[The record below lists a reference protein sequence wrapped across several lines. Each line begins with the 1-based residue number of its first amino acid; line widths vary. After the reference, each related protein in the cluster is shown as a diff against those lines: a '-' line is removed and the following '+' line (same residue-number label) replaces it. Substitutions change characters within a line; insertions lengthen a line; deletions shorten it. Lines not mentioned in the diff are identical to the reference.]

1 MGFVEG
7 GETGRFS
14 GGVASFFR
22 VGMIFDGQNREN
34 AVPTEKA
41 GRFQVEGRMRTCDVG
56 VWPAKPIKQG
66 KQGYYWDTS

>member
-1 MGFVEG
+1 LVGFVEG

-34 AVPTEKA
+34 AVPTE
-41 GRFQVEGRMRTCDVG
+41 RPDVFKLKG
-56 VWPAKPIKQG
+56 G
-66 KQGYYWDTS
+66 